1 MKPADTKSKTYINFN
16 KESNY
21 KNPKF
26 DVGDYV
32 RISKSRIIFE
42 KDYSPNCFEQTFVV
56 KKVKDTVLYTYFTGD
71 LKGNY
76 CSFLGKRVT

>member
-1 MKPADTKSKTYINFN
+1 MNPADTKSKAYINFN
-16 KESNY
+16 KENNY
-21 KNPKF
+21 KTPKF

-32 RISKSRIIFE
+32 IISKSRIIFE

-56 KKVKDTVLYTYFTGD
+56 KRVKDTVLYTYFTGD